1 MHHAL
6 HSLALPVLLVA
17 ACTPDTAP
25 QGSTPSGVKTYK
37 VAMIPKGTVHE
48 FWKSVEKGA
57 RRADAELADLEI
69 IWKGPAGEGDAGA
82 QISVLETFLAE
93 RYSGILLSP
102 LDAKALVKP
111 VRSAVA
117 GGTPV
122 VLFDSGLADDIAPF
136 ASYVAT
142 DNAEGGRLAAR
153 EMARLLGGK
162 GRVWVFPYMVGS
174 ESTEQR
180 ERAFLEEIRQWPDIR
195 VVLSDRY
202 GGPDESKAV
211 EVAESVLATM
221 GGELDGVFCSNEPCT
236 SGFLTVLERDTR
248 KLHERMIVLGFDSG
262 TKIVAGLK
270 QQLLEGT
277 VVQDP
282 VGMGYESVK
291 IMHAVLSGKTV
302 ERRVRTRQA
311 LATPT
316 NMDTPEI
323 RALLFPLE
331 QP

>member
-6 HSLALPVLLVA
+6 HTLALPVLLVA

-122 VLFDSGLADDIAPF
+122 VLCARKADERPRRRA
-136 ASYVAT
+136 V
-142 DNAEGGRLAAR
+142 
-153 EMARLLGGK
+153 K
-162 GRVWVFPYMVGS
+162 G
-174 ESTEQR
+174 EQ
-180 ERAFLEEIRQWPDIR
+180 EEIGQ
-195 VVLSDRY
+195 
-202 GGPDESKAV
+202 G
-211 EVAESVLATM
+211 
-221 GGELDGVFCSNEPCT
+221 
-236 SGFLTVLERDTR
+236 
-248 KLHERMIVLGFDSG
+248 
-262 TKIVAGLK
+262 
-270 QQLLEGT
+270 
-277 VVQDP
+277 
-282 VGMGYESVK
+282 
-291 IMHAVLSGKTV
+291 
-302 ERRVRTRQA
+302 
-311 LATPT
+311 
-316 NMDTPEI
+316 
-323 RALLFPLE
+323 
-331 QP
+331 